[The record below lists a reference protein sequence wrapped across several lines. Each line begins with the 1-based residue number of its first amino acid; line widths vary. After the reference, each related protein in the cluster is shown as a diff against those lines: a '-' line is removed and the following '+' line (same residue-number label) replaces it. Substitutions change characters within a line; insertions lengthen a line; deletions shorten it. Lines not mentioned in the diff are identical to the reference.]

1 VARKTLVQEI
11 RQTIKE
17 VNEPAKRQ
25 TFERR
30 RSRAQARYAAL
41 SELDR
46 SLRSALREQAAPE
59 WLLALTEETISLLGV
74 SRPLTD
80 FPSSG
85 MATLRVLAEQCSKP
99 VEREVIIREGRIQT
113 DPYNFRWIVHRL
125 DEDLQEWGR
134 EICKARGYAKPD
146 CVKRGFIKGLRAP
159 RYEKRGKGGPY
170 QLDLDPCR
178 VRVRGPRPAWMRP
191 LSDA

>member
-1 VARKTLVQEI
+1 MARKALAQEI

-25 TFERR
+25 TFEGR

-41 SELDR
+41 SRLDR
-46 SLRSALREQAAPE
+46 RLRSALREQAAPE
-59 WLLALTEETISLLGV
+59 RLLTLTEKTISLLGV

-80 FPSSG
+80 FPLSR
-85 MATLRVLAEQCSKP
+85 MACLRVLAEQCGKP

-134 EICKARGYAKPD
+134 EICKARGCAKPD
-146 CVKRGFIKGLRAP
+146 CVKRGFIRGLRAP
-159 RYEKRGKGGPY
+159 RYAKRGKGGPY

-178 VRVRGPRPAWMRP
+178 VRVSGPRPAWMRP